1 MGVYRLR
8 RFGAAWEKQA
18 AGSAAL
24 KTQIKLNANNQ
35 KAASAPALALAA

>member
-18 AGSAAL
+18 AGVGCL
-24 KTQIKLNANNQ
+24 KTRKKLNAKTQ
-35 KAASAPALALAA
+35 KTVSAPALALAA